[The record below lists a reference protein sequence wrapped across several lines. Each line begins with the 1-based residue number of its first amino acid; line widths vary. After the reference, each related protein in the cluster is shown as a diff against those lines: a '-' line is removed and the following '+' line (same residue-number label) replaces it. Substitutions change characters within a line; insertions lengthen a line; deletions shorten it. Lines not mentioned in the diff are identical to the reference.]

1 MKKVRKVNGYPR
13 FGWVDII
20 RFQHKKNIMFPPILT
35 SVEIRHNDIP
45 QNIPWNR

>member
-20 RFQHKKNIMFPPILT
+20 RFQQFLRKFIYIIK
-35 SVEIRHNDIP
+35 
-45 QNIPWNR
+45 